1 MGAEMWTAD
10 RDRGSVSAMAETGLN
25 ATAAALLGLLHDGQM
40 TGGQLMAASESRL
53 GPFWTMTR
61 SQIYRELPGLAER
74 GYVRA
79 GKAGPRSSQPYAVT
93 AAGKKAFTRWLGEP
107 AGRDQLRNPLLL
119 RAVFGEAAGADRLAE
134 LYEAKKEEHTT
145 ALGQVRE
152 QLKEAKKNGD
162 QFAQGALEFAVSYH
176 RSVLKWLESAPG
188 R

>member
-1 MGAEMWTAD
+1 MGVEMWTAG

-25 ATAAALLGLLHDGQM
+25 ATAAALLGLLHEGQM
-40 TGGQLMAASESRL
+40 TGGQLMAASQSRL

-61 SQIYRELPGLAER
+61 SQIYRELPGLADR

-107 AGRDQLRNPLLL
+107 AGHDQLRNPLLL
-119 RAVFGEAAGADRLAE
+119 RAVFGEAAGPARLAD
-134 LYEAKKEEHTT
+134 LYDSKAEEHTT
-145 ALGQVRE
+145 ALATVKD
-152 QLKEAKKNGD
+152 QLKDAKKNGD
-162 QFAQGALEFAVSYH
+162 RFAQAALEFAVAYH
-176 RSVLKWLESAPG
+176 RAVLKWLESAPG